1 MPAMNTDQINTLC
14 HRASLELG
22 LPDPYSLGKGHT
34 VTLDD
39 VHIEIQHQDPR
50 PHFLLLAEIALFDPE
65 QRPRVHERLLAL
77 QLSTADHPNLRF
89 GFHPQRQTTLVC
101 ITCTP
106 PRGEAAEGEAVF
118 WLARLIRST
127 VNQVR
132 EWRESLLKDPAFGQ
146 SSEDAPVLLSLDM
159 KA

>member
-1 MPAMNTDQINTLC
+1 MNTDQLGTLC

-22 LPDPYSLGKGHT
+22 LPDPYALGKGHT
-34 VTLDD
+34 VTLDG
-39 VHIEIQHQDPR
+39 VHIEIQHRDPR
-50 PHFLLLAEIALFDPE
+50 PHFLLLAEIALFRPD
-65 QRPRVHERLLAL
+65 QRALVHERLLAL

-106 PRGEAAEGEAVF
+106 PRAKGGETDAVF
-118 WLARLIRST
+118 WLARLIGSA

-132 EWRESLLKDPAFGQ
+132 EWRANLLNQPSFDPSA
-146 SSEDAPVLLSLDM
+146 DAAPVLLNMGM

>member
-1 MPAMNTDQINTLC
+1 MNTDQLGTLC

-22 LPDPYSLGKGHT
+22 LPDPYALGKGHT
-34 VTLDD
+34 VTIDG
-39 VHIEIQHQDPR
+39 VHIEVQHREPR
-50 PHFLLLAEIALFDPE
+50 PHFLLLAEIALFAPD
-65 QRPRVHERLLAL
+65 QRARVHERLLAL

-89 GFHPQRQTTLVC
+89 GFHPLRKTTLVC

-106 PRGEAAEGEAVF
+106 PRAEDGDTGAVF
-118 WLARLIRST
+118 WLARLIGST

-132 EWRESLLKDPAFGQ
+132 EWRASLLDNPSYGQ
-146 SSEDAPVLLSLDM
+146 APDEAPVLLGMGM